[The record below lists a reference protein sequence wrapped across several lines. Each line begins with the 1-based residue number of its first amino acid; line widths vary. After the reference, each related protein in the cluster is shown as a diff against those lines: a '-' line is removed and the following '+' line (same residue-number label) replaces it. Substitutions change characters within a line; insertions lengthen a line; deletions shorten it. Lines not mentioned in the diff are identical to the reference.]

1 MNEHEKYYTFD
12 LIWAN
17 AKRRGWWRKRLS
29 AHVYFTRCFS
39 FSSISST
46 PNYFILTRTTRQ
58 MAVSCVRSIRT
69 RKTDPIIF
77 RVAFFMRV
85 KLKKKKK
92 WEGKE
97 LKQTH
102 KRSNQCDVNSRV
114 LICYYYL
121 LIAELDSKL
130 RTHTHTHTAHRW
142 CLTRNCCTRLSHF
155 TFVRAR
161 LTASLDCVPN
171 CQQLNTSEA
180 RRNLINI
187 FKHSYKYLLDF
198 CVFRSTSHLDELQ
211 SFSSS
216 NFQFQ
221 IADRLGTTFFSLS
234 LTLFHFSVI
243 IFFAAAAAAA
253 TYFCWLCSLGLFSSM
268 LFTIS
273 FRNTWSPRLL
283 AFKKYQY
290 FYWFLFLVIFVV
302 PVFFLLL
309 LLLLLLSCACKFFV
323 ITTVWPSSPPNDFAK

>member
-130 RTHTHTHTAHRW
+130 RTHTHTHSASVVFDSKLLHETLTFYFCARQAHRIS
-142 CLTRNCCTRLSHF
+142 RLRAQLSTTQHIRSKAQFNKHF
-155 TFVRAR
+155 QT
-161 LTASLDCVPN
+161 
-171 CQQLNTSEA
+171 QL
-180 RRNLINI
+180 
-187 FKHSYKYLLDF
+187 
-198 CVFRSTSHLDELQ
+198 
-211 SFSSS
+211 
-216 NFQFQ
+216 
-221 IADRLGTTFFSLS
+221 
-234 LTLFHFSVI
+234 
-243 IFFAAAAAAA
+243 
-253 TYFCWLCSLGLFSSM
+253 
-268 LFTIS
+268 
-273 FRNTWSPRLL
+273 
-283 AFKKYQY
+283 
-290 FYWFLFLVIFVV
+290 
-302 PVFFLLL
+302 
-309 LLLLLLSCACKFFV
+309 
-323 ITTVWPSSPPNDFAK
+323 